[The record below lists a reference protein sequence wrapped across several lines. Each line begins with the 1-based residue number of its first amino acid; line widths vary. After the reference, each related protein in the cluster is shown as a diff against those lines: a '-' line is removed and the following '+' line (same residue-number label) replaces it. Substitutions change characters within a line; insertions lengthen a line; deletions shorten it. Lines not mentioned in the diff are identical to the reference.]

1 MTASVA
7 EPGGQS
13 RMARRMG
20 MLLAV
25 AVFINYVDRGNLAT
39 AAPVVQ
45 REFHLSASQIGILL
59 SSFYWTYAISQLG
72 AGWLAERFRVERV
85 VATGFAIWSVAT
97 MLTGLAG
104 GFVTLLALRLLLG
117 LGESVAFPCSS
128 KLLSTHVSIDK
139 RGRANG
145 AIAVGLAAGPAF
157 GTFMGGMILAHFGWR
172 PLFVSLGALS
182 LLWLWP
188 WIAGPVRDLSLA
200 CAPEPVQSPSYAEII
215 RRRGAQGAAL
225 GHFCANYAFYVVI
238 SWLPLYL
245 VQERG
250 FSITR
255 MAVLGGAVYLMQAG
269 GAFVAGW
276 AIDRSIRAGATPNR
290 AYKTAMI
297 GSQTTFAICLA
308 GAVWAPP
315 LASSVFL
322 LLAGA
327 AFGPTSTTLYAV
339 GQTLAGPAASGRW
352 MGFQNCVGNLAGI
365 VAPAIT
371 GFLVDR
377 TGHFYSA
384 FGLGIAVALI
394 GVVSWIVIVPRI
406 AQLDWKARPGI
417 LADAVPEA
425 A

>member
-1 MTASVA
+1 
-7 EPGGQS
+7 
-13 RMARRMG
+13 MARRMG

-45 REFHLSASQIGILL
+45 REFHLSPSQIGILL
-59 SSFYWTYAISQLG
+59 SAFYWTYAINQLG

-85 VATGFAIWSVAT
+85 VALGFAIWSVAT
-97 MLTGLAG
+97 LLTGLAG

-128 KLLSTHVSIDK
+128 KLLAVHVGIEK

-157 GTFMGGMILAHFGWR
+157 GTFVGGMILAHFGWR

-188 WIAGPVRDLSLA
+188 WLTGPVRDLSLV
-200 CAPEPVQSPSYAEII
+200 CAPDPVQGPSYVEII
-215 RRRGAQGAAL
+215 RRRAAIGAAL
-225 GHFCANYAFYVVI
+225 GHFCANYAFYIVI

-250 FSITR
+250 FSIAR

-269 GAFVAGW
+269 GAFAAGW
-276 AIDRSIRAGATPNR
+276 GLDRWIRAGATPNR
-290 AYKTAMI
+290 AYKTALVA
-297 GSQTTFAICLA
+297 SQTTFALCLV
-308 GAVWAPP
+308 GAVWAPL

-327 AFGPTSTTLYAV
+327 AFGPTSATLYAV

-352 MGFQNCVGNLAGI
+352 IGFQNCIGNLAGI
-365 VAPAIT
+365 VGPAIT
-371 GFLVDR
+371 GVMVDR
-377 TGHFYSA
+377 TGHFYTA
-384 FGLGIAVALI
+384 FALAIAVALI
-394 GVVSWIVIVPRI
+394 GAVSWIAVVPRI
-406 AQLDWKARPGI
+406 APLDWTSRPRI
-417 LADAVPEA
+417 PDDVVPEA